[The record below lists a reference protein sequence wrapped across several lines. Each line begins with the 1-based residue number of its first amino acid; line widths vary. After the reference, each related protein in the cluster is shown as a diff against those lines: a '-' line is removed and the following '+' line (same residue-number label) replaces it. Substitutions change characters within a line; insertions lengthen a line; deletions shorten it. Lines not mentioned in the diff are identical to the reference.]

1 MKFWSKLDEKYMK
14 ISFYVIGTFAA
25 IMIIYQL
32 INNVVP
38 VMNWLF
44 GIIDIIL
51 QILQPVLIG
60 FAIAYLL
67 TPVANYFKKQLSK
80 VEILKKKAHQ
90 LSVVCAL
97 LVVLLVISGIV
108 SLLAFSV
115 TEQIRIANFDDIVIV
130 LNKLISNVNELYKDI
145 MSKLNDLNIQS
156 GSILPHIEDI
166 TSQIFTSMQNG
177 MNNFLSSVTNFSGY
191 FVTVLIS
198 LIMAIY
204 FMIDGKM
211 VANLLKRITNVI
223 LSKRIN
229 AKIGELLGDMDIAF
243 SGYIRG
249 QLADVVFMMVTI
261 SITLLITGSKFA
273 VLIGVL
279 AGIGNLIPFMG
290 PFIAYALTAT
300 VCLLNGDYKVLII
313 SLIALSIIQ
322 FVDGNIVAP
331 KLMSRSI
338 KVHPLLVMV
347 FLVVG
352 STIGGFMGM
361 MLAVPV
367 GSFAKLVFMKWL
379 KKQETGKVEVGEGNS
394 S

>member
-1 MKFWSKLDEKYMK
+1 MDEKYMK